1 MLETVY
7 NVVLNNIVIELMG
20 SLKLYPEK
28 LPEN

>member
-1 MLETVY
+1 MLETVH